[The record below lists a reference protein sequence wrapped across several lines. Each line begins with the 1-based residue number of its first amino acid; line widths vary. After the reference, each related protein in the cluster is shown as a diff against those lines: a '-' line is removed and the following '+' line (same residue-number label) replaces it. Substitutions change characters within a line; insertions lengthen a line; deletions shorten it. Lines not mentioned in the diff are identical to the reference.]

1 MRACSL
7 VTFAD
12 SEKPKI
18 DPTALFKL
26 SYGLF
31 VVTARDGDTDNG
43 CIANSV
49 FQIAD
54 SPTKIAYSCQKGNYT
69 RELIEKTGVFN
80 VSVLTEDVPFEVIR
94 HFGMQSGRDVNKF
107 ENCEVDVRSENG
119 VKYIPKYTNAFMSL
133 KVTSATDLGSHVLF
147 VCDVTQSQVFS
158 NEPSCTYAHYHKAI
172 KKRF

>member
-7 VTFAD
+7 VTFAND
-12 SEKPKI
+12 EKPQI

-31 VVTARDGDTDNG
+31 VVTAKYGDKDNG
-43 CIANSV
+43 CISNSV
-49 FQIAD
+49 FQIA
-54 SPTKIAYSCQKGNYT
+54 SEPTKIAFSCQKENLT
-69 RELIEKTGVFN
+69 RELIEKSGILN

-94 HFGMQSGRDVNKF
+94 HFGMQSGRDVDKF
-107 ENCEVDVRSENG
+107 ENCEVDVRAKNG

-133 KVTSATDLGSHVLF
+133 KVTSSTDLGSHQLF
-147 VCDVTQSQVFS
+147 ICDITESQVLS
-158 NEPSCTYAHYHKAI
+158 DEPSCTYAHYHKAI